1 MNQQY
6 IPDWSGDM
14 GDTFAPLGGDDDGL
28 IELLWCNGHVVM
40 QSQALLRKPPRPDK
54 AAAPAAVQ
62 DDDAAAAAAQAW
74 FQYPVE
80 DPLERD
86 DLFAELFGE
95 AQAAVDGARGACCK
109 EEAERGGEAA
119 RQSSRMMPPP
129 LPRPR
134 DEKACPGDDG
144 GGPDGAA
151 ARTSAGCEVTEGG
164 ESSMLT
170 IGSSFCGSNHV
181 QQTTP
186 RARDAVTPPGAAKDV
201 ARARDAATDTSSA
214 TRSRS
219 CTTKSEHRGPG
230 AAAAAAHR
238 SGKRKQSDAT
248 DAEDVEFES
257 ADVTCEPAQKT
268 TTAKRRRAAEVHNLS
283 ERRRRDRI
291 NEKMK
296 ALQELIP
303 HCNKTDKA
311 SMLDEAIEYLKSLQ
325 LQLQVSFGFL
335 PSFLVAP
342 KPSSSY
348 PRTRHRPTC
357 NVCIVAAH
365 ADDVD
370 GRRNGSGSGAGGV
383 PGGGAPVHAA
393 DGGRAPS
400 PPRGFH
406 ARYAVHGAAGR
417 RAWRAAAG
425 ARPLR
430 ALPRPGPPPA
440 AAAAALGSTTIHG
453 SAALPAGHDGLLPA
467 AEPRAAAAAADRRS
481 GGVAFR
487 RHPAQKIR
495 ELWEA

>member
-1 MNQQY
+1 MNQY
-6 IPDWSGDM
+6 ISDWSGAM
-14 GDTFAPLGGDDDGL
+14 GNTFAPLGGDDDGL

-40 QSQALLRKPPRPDK
+40 QSQAALRKPPRPDK
-54 AAAPAAVQ
+54 ATAVQ
-62 DDDAAAAAAQAW
+62 DDEAAAASAAQAW

-95 AQAAVDGARGACCK
+95 AQAAVDAGRGACCK

-219 CTTKSEHRGPG
+219 YTTKSEHRGPG

-257 ADVTCEPAQKT
+257 ADVTCEPAQKM

-325 LQLQVSFGFL
+325 LQLQMMWM
-335 PSFLVAP
+335 
-342 KPSSSY
+342 
-348 PRTRHRPTC
+348 
-357 NVCIVAAH
+357 
-365 ADDVD
+365 
-370 GRRNGSGSGAGGV
+370 
-383 PGGGAPVHAA
+383 GGGM
-393 DGGRAPS
+393 
-400 PPRGFH
+400 
-406 ARYAVHGAAGR
+406 
-417 RAWRAAAG
+417 
-425 ARPLR
+425 
-430 ALPRPGPPPA
+430 A
-440 AAAAALGSTTIHG
+440 AAAAPVVFPAGVHQYMQRMVAGPPPHVASMPGMPFMAPPAVQGPPLPDLYARYLAVDHHLPPPPPPPPPPPLVAPPYTVQQHCLQGTTMG
-453 SAALPAGHDGLLPA
+453 FYQRQNPALPPPPAVPA
-467 AEPRAAAAAADRRS
+467 ASPAD
-481 GGVAFR
+481 GILHKKYENCGK
-487 RHPAQKIR
+487 PEIG
-495 ELWEA
+495 

>member
-6 IPDWSGDM
+6 IPDWSGAM
-14 GDTFAPLGGDDDGL
+14 GDTFAPLGSGDDDGL

-54 AAAPAAVQ
+54 AAAPAAVP
-62 DDDAAAAAAQAW
+62 DDDAAAQAW

-109 EEAERGGEAA
+109 EEAERGGDAS

-134 DEKACPGDDG
+134 DEKACPGDDAG
-144 GGPDGAA
+144 GCGGPDGAT

-201 ARARDAATDTSSA
+201 ARARNAATDTSSA

-219 CTTKSEHRGPG
+219 CTTKSEHPGPG

-257 ADVTCEPAQKT
+257 ADVTCEPVQKT

-325 LQLQVSFGFL
+325 LQLQMMWM
-335 PSFLVAP
+335 
-342 KPSSSY
+342 
-348 PRTRHRPTC
+348 
-357 NVCIVAAH
+357 
-365 ADDVD
+365 
-370 GRRNGSGSGAGGV
+370 
-383 PGGGAPVHAA
+383 GGGM
-393 DGGRAPS
+393 
-400 PPRGFH
+400 
-406 ARYAVHGAAGR
+406 
-417 RAWRAAAG
+417 
-425 ARPLR
+425 
-430 ALPRPGPPPA
+430 A
-440 AAAAALGSTTIHG
+440 AAAAPVVF
-453 SAALPAGHDGLLPA
+453 PAGVHQYMQRMVAGPPPHHVASMPGMPFMAPPA
-467 AEPRAAAAAADRRS
+467 AVHGPPPPVPDLYARYLALDHHLPPPPPPL
-481 GGVAFR
+481 VAPPYTVQQHCLQGTMGFYQR
-487 RHPAQKIR
+487 QNPAQPPPPPTAVPAASPSDGILHKKYENCGKPEIQGMTG
-495 ELWEA
+495 